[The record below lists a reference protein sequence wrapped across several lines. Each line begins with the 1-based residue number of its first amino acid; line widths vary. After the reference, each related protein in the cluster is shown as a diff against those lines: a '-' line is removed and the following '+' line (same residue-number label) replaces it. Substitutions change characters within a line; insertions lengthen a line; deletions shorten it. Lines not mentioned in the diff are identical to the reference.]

1 MRRPATLSATFVKT
15 VRRPGRYGDGRGGHG
30 LSLLVKATR
39 IEGRLS
45 KTWSQ
50 RLRINGRETNL
61 GLGSY
66 PAVTLAEARRRALD
80 NRQAIEEGR
89 NPKANK
95 TPTFEQAADKV
106 IELHSAKWRQGSR
119 SQQIWKSSLRTYVY
133 PTVGSKRIDL
143 ITSGDLMACL
153 APIWF
158 TKAETARRVRQRI
171 SAVMKWAVAEGHRTD
186 DPTATIAAA
195 LGKNS
200 ARRQHMRSVPHS
212 QVSEAL
218 ATIRATGAWGA
229 TVYCFEFLTLCAVR
243 SGEARL
249 ATWDEIDLDSATWTI
264 PGQRT
269 KIGEPHRVPLSTA
282 ALAVLDKARE
292 LSDGNDLV
300 FPSATGQSLSDS
312 TMSKLCREN
321 GVEGTPHGMRSAFR
335 SWAAE
340 KGADWAVAELCLG
353 HRAGSDVELA
363 YQRSDLLER
372 RRQLMETWAQY
383 LNP

>member
-30 LSLLVKATR
+30 LSLLVKPTR

-95 TPTFEQAADKV
+95 TPTFEQATNKV
-106 IELHSAKWRQGSR
+106 IELHSAKWRPGSR
-119 SQQIWKSSLRTYVY
+119 SREIWKSSLRTYVY
-133 PTVGSKRIDL
+133 PTVGGKRIDL

-171 SAVMKWAVAEGHRTD
+171 SAVMKWAVAEGHRQD
-186 DPTATIAAA
+186 DPTATITAA

-218 ATIRATGAWGA
+218 ATIRATSAWLA

-249 ATWDEIDLDSATWTI
+249 ATWDEIDPDSATWTI
-264 PGQRT
+264 PGRRT

-282 ALAVLDKARE
+282 ALAVLNKARE
-292 LSDGNDLV
+292 LSDGNGLV
-300 FPSATGQSLSDS
+300 FPSANGQPLSDS
-312 TMSKLCREN
+312 TISKLCREN

-340 KGADWAVAELCLG
+340 IGADWAVAELCLG

-372 RRQLMETWAQY
+372 RRELMETWAQY
-383 LNP
+383 LNH

>member
-1 MRRPATLSATFVKT
+1 MRRPATLAATFVKT

-119 SQQIWKSSLRTYVY
+119 SQRIWKSSLRTYVY
-133 PTVGSKRIDL
+133 PTVGGKRIDL

-186 DPTATIAAA
+186 DPTATITAA

-218 ATIRATGAWGA
+218 ATIRATGAWAA

-264 PGQRT
+264 PGHRT

-300 FPSATGQSLSDS
+300 FPSATGQTLSDS

-340 KGADWAVAELCLG
+340 VGADWAVAELCLG

>member
-30 LSLLVKATR
+30 LSLLVKPTR

-50 RLRINGRETNL
+50 RLPINGRETNL

-119 SQQIWKSSLRTYVY
+119 SREIWKSSLRTYVY
-133 PTVGSKRIDL
+133 PTVGGKRIDL
-143 ITSGDLMACL
+143 ITSGDLMTCL

-186 DPTATIAAA
+186 DPTATITAA

-218 ATIRATGAWGA
+218 ATIRATSAWGA

-264 PGQRT
+264 PGHRT
-269 KIGEPHRVPLSTA
+269 KVGEPHRVPLSTA

-300 FPSATGQSLSDS
+300 FPSATGQFLSDS

-321 GVEGTPHGMRSAFR
+321 GVDGTPHGMRSAFR

-340 KGADWAVAELCLG
+340 IGADWAVAELCLG

-372 RRQLMETWAQY
+372 RRQLMETWGRY

>member
-30 LSLLVKATR
+30 LSLLVKPTR

-89 NPKANK
+89 NPKADK

-119 SQQIWKSSLRTYVY
+119 SREIWQSSLRTYVY
-133 PTVGSKRIDL
+133 PTVGPKRIDL

-186 DPTATIAAA
+186 DPTATITAA

-249 ATWDEIDLDSATWTI
+249 ATWNELDLDSATWTI
-264 PGQRT
+264 PGHRT

-282 ALAVLDKARE
+282 ALAVLDKARK
-292 LSDGNDLV
+292 LSDGNDLI
-300 FPSATGQSLSDS
+300 FPSATGQTLSDS

-340 KGADWAVAELCLG
+340 IGADWTVAELCLG

-372 RRQLMETWAQY
+372 RRQLMETWGQY

>member
-1 MRRPATLSATFVKT
+1 MRRPATLSATFIKT

-30 LSLLVKATR
+30 LSLLVKPTR

-95 TPTFEQAADKV
+95 TPTFEQAAGKV
-106 IELHSAKWRQGSR
+106 IALHSAKWRPGSR
-119 SQQIWKSSLRTYVY
+119 SREIWKSSLRSYVY

-143 ITSGDLMACL
+143 VTSGDLMACL

-186 DPTATIAAA
+186 DPTATITAA

-264 PGQRT
+264 PGHRT

-282 ALAVLDKARE
+282 ALAVLVKARE

-300 FPSATGQSLSDS
+300 FPSATGQTLSDS

-340 KGADWAVAELCLG
+340 IGADWAVAELCLG

-372 RRQLMETWAQY
+372 RRQLMETWGQY

>member
-30 LSLLVKATR
+30 LSLLVKPTR
-39 IEGRLS
+39 VEGRLS

-106 IELHSAKWRQGSR
+106 IELHSAKWRPGSR
-119 SQQIWKSSLRTYVY
+119 SREIWKSSLRTYVY

-186 DPTATIAAA
+186 DPTATITAA

-218 ATIRATGAWGA
+218 TTIRATGAWGA

-264 PGQRT
+264 PGHRT

-282 ALAVLDKARE
+282 ALAVLVKARE
-292 LSDGNDLV
+292 LSGDIGLV
-300 FPSATGQSLSDS
+300 FPSATGLPLSDS

-340 KGADWAVAELCLG
+340 IGADWAVAELCLG

-372 RRQLMETWAQY
+372 RRQLMETWGQY